1 MQAKITPPRPFA
13 ARFHRWA
20 IHRGFPLLLWLAP
33 RLPRLLLHLGARVVI
48 FLVFVVH
55 RAPLADIERN
65 LARILGP
72 QTSPRAVRR
81 ARREMVRN
89 LAFYWA
95 DLFRFAQL
103 PQERALAEVAWVQ
116 GFERVEET
124 LTHGHGA
131 ILLTAHLGNW
141 ELGGVLLGKR
151 AHQLSVVYVPD
162 QFADVESFRSRLRA
176 GSGVEEIPLKPDD
189 RLGALPALRAL
200 RANRLLAMQ
209 GDRDFNDRGLPFDFF
224 GSPVRFPPGPFLL
237 AQMTGAP
244 LLPTFIVYT
253 EDHRFAIE
261 VGTPIVVP
269 PPAGRSASE
278 GDPGLQAALGAWV
291 VELEKAVRRWPTQWY
306 SFYDFWRAHAPP
318 SGKD

>member
-1 MQAKITPPRPFA
+1 VQAKITPARPLA
-13 ARFHRWA
+13 DRFHRWA
-20 IHRGFPLLLWLAP
+20 IRHGFPLLLWLAP
-33 RLPRLLLHLGARVVI
+33 RLPRRLLLLGARVVI
-48 FLVFVVH
+48 FLVFAVY

-65 LARILGP
+65 LGRILGP
-72 QTSPRAVRR
+72 TTPPQAIRS

-103 PQERALAEVAWVQ
+103 PPERAVAELAAVS
-116 GFERVEET
+116 GFERIDEA
-124 LTHGHGA
+124 LARGHGA
-131 ILLTAHLGNW
+131 ILCTAHLGNW

-162 QFADVESFRSRLRA
+162 RYADVESFRSRLRA
-176 GSGVEEIPLKPDD
+176 GSGVEEIPLKPED

-209 GDRDFNDRGLPFDFF
+209 GDRDFNDRGIPFDFF
-224 GSPVRFPPGPFLL
+224 GAPVRFPPGPFLL

-261 VGTPIVVP
+261 VAPPIVVP
-269 PPAGRSASE
+269 PPVGRTASE
-278 GDPGLQAALGAWV
+278 TDPGLQAALGAWV
-291 VELEKAVRRWPTQWY
+291 AELERAVRRWPTQWY
-306 SFYDFWRAHAPP
+306 SFYDFWRAHAPAP
-318 SGKD
+318 DRD